1 MVLQA
6 KPPGDG
12 TVGDKGPLPGQ
23 PAQIVIKQAFQV
35 YRGYAPL
42 VHHPPGPPPGAPPR
56 AVNRHQVNLGLG
68 STLHRQGQV
77 PGAVGAG
84 LEENELGARL
94 PQALHLL
101 EEALGIHHPQARM
114 PFKLPEGPRP
124 EGLLDRRVLRVGED
138 DIAPLLE
145 LEGPFQAG
153 ELDLTAYTFGPLAP
167 FDLYDL
173 YPQLLYDIL
182 RHPQPA
188 VLHIELS
195 HHSAI
200 AVIPFLEGP
209 YPPLHLRGADNA
221 TVLDLGL
228 RVHGADILPYN
239 HHGAGDGSPYRT
251 TLPVHLGYLGGAH
264 GPGKEGH
271 PEFDLVPGPHL
282 RGHLHLGKD
291 GPVGVGSRP
300 HRPHTASLD
309 VEMGEVNR
317 KFLLRPSDNLAK
329 GLGIDNRPPLDR

>member
-42 VHHPPGPPPGAPPR
+42 VHHPPGAHPGASPR
-56 AVNRHQVNLGLG
+56 TVHRQRVNLGLG
-68 STLHRQGQV
+68 GTLHRQGQV

-84 LEENELGARL
+84 LEENEPGARL
-94 PQALHLL
+94 PQALHLPD
-101 EEALGIHHPQARM
+101 EALGIHHPQARM

-138 DIAPLLE
+138 NIAPLLE
-145 LEGPFQAG
+145 LEGSLQAG
-153 ELDLTAYTFGPLAP
+153 ELDLTAYTLGPLAP
-167 FDLYDL
+167 FDLYNL
-173 YPQLLYDIL
+173 YSQLFYDIF

-195 HHSAI
+195 HHSTI
-200 AVIPFLEGP
+200 AVVPVLEGL
-209 YPPLHLRGADNA
+209 YTPLHLRGADYA

-228 RVHGADILPYN
+228 RVHGADILPYH
-239 HHGAGDGSPYRT
+239 HHGASDGSPYRT
-251 TLPVHLGYLGGAH
+251 PLPVHLSDLGGAH
-264 GPGKEGH
+264 GPGKERH
-271 PEFDLVPGPHL
+271 PELDLVPGPHL

-291 GPVGVGSRP
+291 GLVGVGGRP
-300 HRPHTASLD
+300 HPPHT
-309 VEMGEVNR
+309 
-317 KFLLRPSDNLAK
+317 PSPAV
-329 GLGIDNRPPLDR
+329 